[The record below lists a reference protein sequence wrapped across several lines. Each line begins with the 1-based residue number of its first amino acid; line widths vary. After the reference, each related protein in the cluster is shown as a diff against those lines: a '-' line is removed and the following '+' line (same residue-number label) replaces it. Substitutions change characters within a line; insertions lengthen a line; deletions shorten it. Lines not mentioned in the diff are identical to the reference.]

1 MRVTYGRGHKGAGN
15 TRKEK
20 KAREQ
25 KRQLLQ
31 LVLCLVL
38 FLTVFIGKGVFPER
52 MAQTGPQ
59 LLDVIRANTDFR
71 AAFAQLGRAL
81 SEQQSV
87 LGELGQF
94 CVEVF
99 APEKDSQLSAVP
111 ASVLWGERLSVS
123 GGTENAA
130 VRYLRMEQLPAS
142 LRVDL
147 EPKPV
152 RPEPE
157 PEPESEP
164 EPERKV
170 GDVVQTVS
178 VPGKELPENYS
189 YAWLWL
195 GDMETADPVKGTVT
209 SQFGYRDHPTIGRYA
224 VHAGVDIGAD
234 SGETVLAFA
243 DGTVSDVG
251 QDSDFGKYLYI
262 EHANDVTTFYSHCSR
277 ISVKEGQQV
286 QVGQKVAEVGSTGQS
301 TGPHLHFE
309 VRLGKVRL
317 DPMHYIRPEER

>member
-1 MRVTYGRGHKGAGN
+1 MRVTYGRGHKGAEN
-15 TRKEK
+15 ARKEK
-20 KAREQ
+20 KVREQ

-38 FLTVFIGKGVFPER
+38 FLTVFIGKGVFPDR
-52 MAQTGPQ
+52 IAQTGPQ

-81 SEQQSV
+81 SEQESM

-99 APEKDSQLSAVP
+99 APEKDSRLSAVP

-123 GGTENAA
+123 GGLEDAA
-130 VRYLRMEQLPAS
+130 VRYLRMEQLPES
-142 LRVDL
+142 LRL
-147 EPKPV
+147 ELDVQTPQPDPV
-152 RPEPE
+152 PEP
-157 PEPESEP
+157 EP

-178 VPGKELPENYS
+178 VEGEELPENYR
-189 YAWLWL
+189 YDWLWL
-195 GDMETADPVKGTVT
+195 GDMETTEPVKGKVT

-234 SGETVLAFA
+234 TGDAVVAFA
-243 DGTVSDVG
+243 DGTVTDVG

-262 EHANDVTTFYSHCSR
+262 EHANGITTFYSHCSR
-277 ISVKEGQQV
+277 IGVKEGQQV
-286 QVGQKVAEVGSTGQS
+286 QVGQKVAEVGSTGKS

-309 VRLGKVRL
+309 VRLDGVRL
-317 DPMHYIRPEER
+317 DPLHYIRPEEG